1 MAEIDW
7 SQVMPNLL
15 AGKTTAYIRQNRL
28 AISKYLKD
36 KFNLVLDQD
45 LHLRAYSKTRPEA
58 FFLLDRNSVQFNFT
72 IGD

>member
-36 KFNLVLDQD
+36 KFNLVLEPGLASTGLLQD
-45 LHLRAYSKTRPEA
+45 PSGWH
-58 FFLLDRNSVQFNFT
+58 
-72 IGD
+72 